1 ARRCTDFTGAPR
13 VHSERV
19 ARAMSRRT
27 FMRRGLAA
35 GLTPFLLG
43 SLPQAAHAV
52 NAGGGGISAARL
64 AYFGFC
70 DDLMP
75 LLDDLWSPQIGQYLA
90 LQTMSH
96 ASLLLVHA
104 TTARFGHV
112 GASRQDER
120 ARAIAA
126 RLCMSPPWR
135 GSRSLR
141 NHQPHDGGWLNL
153 IDGGGGYQHPVVDT
167 TVVRGLAAAY
177 HARDELALPDATVLM
192 IRDRIRRCA
201 YGTFYEFPQLRLNQ
215 INWPVEIYAHAAAVL
230 GEPHLLQHDARL
242 QLGRF
247 ADHLTRPARGDRV
260 PYTGPGYRFHY
271 LPQNN
276 ASSPANVDN
285 AEYANLV
292 CGTIAYYE
300 QARRA
305 GMKPLTDRQIRRL
318 RAWVE
323 RVLCGYW
330 THTGYPNWD
339 SGLGFGR
346 WHQTKKFPL
355 CQEALL
361 GIASAPR
368 FQPAPQ
374 YGAWAKHLFD
384 SGLSWYATQVSRHGG
399 LPPAV
404 SFGVATSQSIL
415 DSRLTA
421 ARMMANACRA
431 VIFGLDA
438 ITGAAP
444 PPLYAYDPDIG
455 RLAITTPA
463 YNTAIIAV
471 NQGAFPYGGLEPARL
486 FGPGQTVA
494 ANVGGTSDACF
505 AIVVRNHRS
514 GRVTHSQR
522 GRRSA
527 NLTNPPLRL
536 RTAPRGTARRPIA
549 YPQHAYAGPFR
560 EIEAAGTTSGPT
572 ADIVSRHRFRA
583 GHIEST
589 WHIAPR
595 AGARGEHSIRAQ
607 FPSWGTSATI
617 TAVLRDGTRHLLGNN
632 AIAINRIAWLHIAG
646 QDGGYVIVIRSRNPP
661 GHARLLHPNTQ
672 PSAPNP
678 GPTLAL
684 ELLTHARLRRRTLT
698 VRYAPAHDHAA
709 ATALAGR
716 LGGTHA

>member
-1 ARRCTDFTGAPR
+1 
-13 VHSERV
+13 
-19 ARAMSRRT
+19 MSRRD
-27 FMRRGLAA
+27 FLVRGAALAA
-35 GLTPFLLG
+35 APYLLE
-43 SLPQAAHAV
+43 SLAAAPAASAA
-52 NAGGGGISAARL
+52 AGGGDAAAAAAR
-64 AYFGFC
+64 ATYFRFC

-75 LLDDLWSPQIGQYLA
+75 HMDRQWSAQHGYYGGSDPGE
-90 LQTMSH
+90 TMSN
-96 ASLLLVHA
+96 AGLLLVHA
-104 TTARFGHV
+104 TTARFGHS
-112 GASRQDER
+112 GAARQDAR
-120 ARAIAA
+120 ARSIAA
-126 RLCMSPPWR
+126 NLCIAPAWR
-135 GSRSLR
+135 GPRTLR
-141 NHQPHDGGWLNL
+141 ADQGHDLGWQSSFT
-153 IDGGGGYQHPVVDT
+153 GRGFQHVVVDT
-167 TVVRGLAAAY
+167 AIVRGLAAAY

-305 GMKPLTDRQIRRL
+305 GMKELTPAQVRRMK
-318 RAWVE
+318 AWIE

-527 NLTNPPLRL
+527 SLTNPPLRL

-617 TAVLRDGTRHLLGNN
+617 TAVLRDGTRHLLGNKP
-632 AIAINRIAWLHIAG
+632 IAINRIAWLHIAG
-646 QDGGYVIVIRSRNPP
+646 EDGGYVIVIRSRNPP

-684 ELLTHARLRRRTLT
+684 ELLTHARLRHRTLT
-698 VRYAPAHDHAA
+698 VRYAPAHDLAA

-716 LGGTHA
+716 LAAAGTH